1 MARGLLKSKIFDFGI
16 FFMAFCCIANF
27 ILCIFASDMKEYIYN
42 KRYKSFCKVLKKERK
57 YHHLSQVILA
67 KKLDIPQSFI
77 SKTEIGERRLD
88 IIELL
93 EYCDAMGL
101 TLTDFVFRM
110 EGRLLADGLLSPARK
125 AEYQRW
131 LSIYN
136 EFHKT
141 SSL

>member
-1 MARGLLKSKIFDFGI
+1 MGCYYVTYLKF
-16 FFMAFCCIANF
+16 
-27 ILCIFASDMKEYIYN
+27 CIFADGMKEDLYN
-42 KRYKSFCKVLKKERK
+42 NRYKSFCKVLKKERK

-67 KKLDIPQSFI
+67 KKLGIPQSFI
-77 SKTEIGERRLD
+77 SKTEIGKRRLD

-110 EGRLLADGLLSPARK
+110 EGKLLADGLLSPARK

-131 LSIYN
+131 LSIYK
-136 EFHKT
+136 EFYNDPII
-141 SSL
+141 